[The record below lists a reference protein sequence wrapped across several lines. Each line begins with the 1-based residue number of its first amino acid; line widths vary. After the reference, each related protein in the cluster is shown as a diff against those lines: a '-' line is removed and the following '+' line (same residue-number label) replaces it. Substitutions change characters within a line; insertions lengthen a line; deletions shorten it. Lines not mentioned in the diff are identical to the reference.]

1 MRLMDSALFSKAGGS
16 REETR
21 MNAVDEGPTSAPLER
36 PLDPGTPPPE
46 EREELPLR
54 QFQRVAV
61 ALSAERDQHR
71 LLGLIVTK
79 CREVTAADAGSLYL
93 VQPGATDARAAG
105 VDPGSLRFVVAQ
117 NDSRRLDLPTATLP
131 LNRGSIAGYVALT
144 RQPLNL
150 PDAYAVPPGAE
161 FQFNPRMDQQFAYR
175 TVSMLAVPM
184 LDHTGE
190 VIGVVQLI
198 NKKRS
203 PAVVFDAPAD
213 AVREARPF
221 GPRDEELVTALASL
235 AAVAIQG
242 RRAEEVRA
250 QLEDQ
255 LRQSQ
260 KMEAVGRLAGG
271 VAHDFNN
278 LLMVIRG
285 RSELL
290 LHHVEEA
297 GPLRRHIALIRETA
311 ERAVGLTQQ
320 LLTFSRKGVLR
331 PQVLDLN
338 AAVMGMAEMLRRL
351 IGEHIE
357 LQVRSSEGLW
367 RIQADPSQ
375 VEQVVMNLAVNARD
389 AMPNG
394 GRLTVETANTTLD
407 EAFARTHAGSRP
419 GAYVRLAVSDTG
431 IGMDAAT
438 RAHLFEPFF
447 TTKAPGRGTGLGLA
461 MVYGIVKQHRGY
473 VTADSE
479 PGRGARFTIYLPRSE
494 APATAP
500 ALPWS
505 GDEPADGSETV
516 LLVEDEESVREL
528 VQEMLRARGY
538 TVIEARHG
546 AEALVVADQQP
557 GPIHALLTDVVMPQ
571 MGGRELARRLR
582 KSRPDV
588 RVLYMSGYLGDAT
601 PPEGIE
607 IGIPILA
614 KPFTA
619 DALAA
624 RLREVLDAR

>member
-1 MRLMDSALFSKAGGS
+1 MTVDASPASARPEPPRGPDVPSPEGGQDSP
-16 REETR
+16 
-21 MNAVDEGPTSAPLER
+21 V
-36 PLDPGTPPPE
+36 
-46 EREELPLR
+46 R
-54 QFQRVAV
+54 QLQRVAV
-61 ALSAERDQHR
+61 ALSAERDHDR

-93 VQPGATDARAAG
+93 VQPDPAG
-105 VDPGSLRFVVAQ
+105 RREADSSLRFVVAQ
-117 NDSRRLDLPTATLP
+117 NDSRRLDLPTVTLP

-144 RQPLNL
+144 RRPLNL
-150 PDAYAVPPGAE
+150 ADAYALPPGAE
-161 FQFNPRMDQQFAYR
+161 FQFNPRMDQAFDYR
-175 TVSMLAVPM
+175 TVSMLVVPM

-190 VIGVVQLI
+190 VIGVVQVI
-198 NKKRS
+198 NKKPS
-203 PAVVFDAPAD
+203 AAVVLDSPET
-213 AVREARPF
+213 AVELARPF

-242 RRAEEVRA
+242 RRAEEARTR
-250 QLEDQ
+250 LEDQ

-278 LLMVIRG
+278 LLTVIRG
-285 RSELL
+285 RSDLL
-290 LHHVEEA
+290 LHHVKEGE
-297 GPLRRHIALIRETA
+297 PLRRHIALIRETA

-320 LLTFSRKGVLR
+320 LLTFSRKGVVR

-338 AAVMGMAEMLRRL
+338 VAVTGMAKMLRRL

-357 LQVRSSEGLW
+357 LEVRPGEGLW
-367 RIQADPSQ
+367 RVQADPSQ

-389 AMPNG
+389 AMPRG
-394 GRLTVETANTTLD
+394 GRLTVETANATLD
-407 EAFARTHAGSRP
+407 DAFARAHTGSRP
-419 GAYVRLAVSDTG
+419 GAYVRLAVGDTG
-431 IGMDAAT
+431 VGMDAAT

-447 TTKAPGRGTGLGLA
+447 TTKAPGQGTGLGLA
-461 MVYGIVKQHRGY
+461 TVYGIVKQHRGY

-479 PGRGARFTIYLPRSE
+479 PGRGSRFTIYLPRSE
-494 APATAP
+494 APIAAP
-500 ALPWS
+500 APLA
-505 GDEPADGSETV
+505 PASPPAGGSETV

-528 VQEMLRARGY
+528 VQEILKARGY

-546 AEALVVADQQP
+546 AEALVVADQHP
-557 GPIHALLTDVVMPQ
+557 GVIHLLLTDVVMPQ
-571 MGGRELARRLR
+571 MGGRELVRRLR
-582 KSRPDV
+582 QSRPDV
-588 RVLYMSGYLGDAT
+588 RVLYMSGYLADAT

-624 RLREVLDAR
+624 TMREALNDPAPASGPVRACPR